1 MDKIN
6 RQEKIFH
13 VIIVLSAVIGMILNV
28 LGSKTPLK
36 QFTYFTLQSNLLV
49 AIIYTVSLI
58 SKKQSKLFVIVKYQA
73 ALAIVLTGLVFN
85 ILLRPVVGDYD
96 YNPNTIS
103 DFLIHTLTP
112 ILVLL
117 EVIFYQR
124 KGLVKVYYP
133 LVWLVFPLFYWLFTL
148 LYVALG
154 GNFNGETYVSDYP
167 YFFLNFADNGYWGF
181 ILVLVFILFI
191 GYLIYYV
198 DKTVYLRKQQ
208 RKVENGDI

>member
-1 MDKIN
+1 MDKVN
-6 RQEKIFH
+6 RQEKTFH
-13 VIIVLSAVIGMILNV
+13 IIIVLSAVIGMILNV

-58 SKKQSKLFVIVKYQA
+58 LKKQSKLFVIVKYQA
-73 ALAIVLTGLVFN
+73 VLAIVLTGLVFN

-117 EVIFYQR
+117 EVIFYQN

-208 RKVENGDI
+208 REVENGDI

>member
-1 MDKIN
+1 MDKVN

-13 VIIVLSAVIGMILNV
+13 IIIVLSAVIGMILNV

-58 SKKQSKLFVIVKYQA
+58 LKKQSKLFVIVKYQA

-103 DFLIHTLTP
+103 DFLIHSLTP

-154 GNFNGETYVSDYP
+154 GDFNGETYVSDHP
-167 YFFLNFADNGYWGF
+167 NFFLNFADHGY
-181 ILVLVFILFI
+181 
-191 GYLIYYV
+191 
-198 DKTVYLRKQQ
+198 
-208 RKVENGDI
+208 

>member
-1 MDKIN
+1 MDKVN

-13 VIIVLSAVIGMILNV
+13 IIIVLSAVIGMILNV
-28 LGSKTPLK
+28 LASKTPLK

-58 SKKQSKLFVIVKYQA
+58 LKKQSKLFVIVKYQA
-73 ALAIVLTGLVFN
+73 VLAIVLTGLVFN

-117 EVIFYQR
+117 EVIFYQN

-208 RKVENGDI
+208 REVENGDI

>member
-1 MDKIN
+1 MDKVN

-13 VIIVLSAVIGMILNV
+13 IIIVLSAVIGMILNV
-28 LGSKTPLK
+28 LASKTPLK

-154 GNFNGETYVSDYP
+154 GNFNGEIYVSDYP

-191 GYLIYYV
+191 GYLIYYI
-198 DKTVYLRKQQ
+198 DKTVYFRKQQ